1 MTKPRGAAPTHQDG
15 ISGGLRRPFDLG
27 RGSLGGG
34 GSISEP
40 GIELPN
46 ALEISPEVAGG
57 RRKRI
62 PERLID
68 EPLRRGPRGAAGTG
82 VVEVRE
88 RAVGRECRGGAT
100 TAARAVENILGEDAA

>member
-1 MTKPRGAAPTHQDG
+1 M
-15 ISGGLRRPFDLG
+15 
-27 RGSLGGG
+27 
-34 GSISEP
+34 
-40 GIELPN
+40 
-46 ALEISPEVAGG
+46 
-57 RRKRI
+57 
-62 PERLID
+62 D